1 MCLYIFID
9 KWIYIYIFIYLDK
22 WIHIYSIYICAFKCI
37 YIYIYRHFQASVPP
51 RVLAV
56 ISPSKNNDLSKRIG
70 ERYKRTST
78 DRPWRKFFSSVGEM
92 IYILHAMW
100 ELMCR
105 EFWSLCLS
113 QTLAAYHLPRH
124 PSDPGS
130 EWTEGDFRTGA
141 DGSCH
146 MICPVAKWDSSWT
159 KSGHRLG
166 WWKHCKQWPEYA
178 RMPTVLY
185 DVIGAAFC
193 PSTAIGSK
201 VT

>member
-1 MCLYIFID
+1 MNTYIF
-9 KWIYIYIFIYLDK
+9 YL
-22 WIHIYSIYICAFKCI
+22 HMCI
-37 YIYIYRHFQASVPP
+37 QVYIYIYTSIGIFKPRLVPP

-56 ISPSKNNDLSKRIG
+56 INPSKNNDLSKRIG

-130 EWTEGDFRTGA
+130 EWTEGDFWTGA

-146 MICPVAKWDSSWT
+146 MICPVGKWDSSWT

-178 RMPTVLY
+178 RMLTVLY